1 MGKLTSNTKLAF
13 RMILAGLLTALRIRI
28 IRRKIMFYALAGTM
42 LAVYLGFTLLDGFLV
57 KHPLIFAIYWFYCA
71 TLVVFM
77 LILAV
82 YDLAAVK
89 DELNIRAKQEL
100 RDTLK
105 DIEET
110 VRAGNRGSEDN
121 EVAKKSK

>member
-1 MGKLTSNTKLAF
+1 
-13 RMILAGLLTALRIRI
+13 
-28 IRRKIMFYALAGTM
+28 
-42 LAVYLGFTLLDGFLV
+42 
-57 KHPLIFAIYWFYCA
+57 
-71 TLVVFM
+71 M

-89 DELNIRAKQEL
+89 NELNVRAKQEL

-121 EVAKKSK
+121 EVAEKSK

>member
-1 MGKLTSNTKLAF
+1 
-13 RMILAGLLTALRIRI
+13 MILTGLLTALRIRI

-42 LAVYLGFTLLDGFLV
+42 VTVSLGFTLLDGFLV
-57 KHPLIFAIYWFYCA
+57 KHPLIFAIYWLYCA

-82 YDLAAVK
+82 YDLAAIK
-89 DELNIRAKQEL
+89 GELNVRAKQEL
-100 RDTLK
+100 REALK

-121 EVAKKSK
+121 EVAEKSK